1 MNDLHSEHAPFVPG
15 RTALVRPRYDGTD
28 HEFQEPLGAEA
39 ICGYLLARGAEAR
52 VFDRR
57 LGASVSDIEKFCP
70 DWVGFSLMTEE
81 DAPDALRLRQMLSR
95 PGRRFFAGGL
105 FVTSCMEKARALFP
119 SDTTLIPGEGE
130 GPVWELLTFGEV
142 REGPR
147 PGPNEWAFASREN
160 LSEYLARGGVINIR
174 TARGCRGGCAFC
186 TTPRLCAPKGFETRD
201 VSLVADEM
209 TSLVRAGYPPV
220 FNFTDDMFGGC
231 DRVEELE
238 EALSLRGVRAAF
250 SLEMR
255 AREVSMTPPDLWKRL
270 YGGGLCRVFTGMES
284 LNPDTLRAW
293 HKPVDTER
301 LAASLKAM
309 RASGVA
315 CEVGYILWHDRQG
328 PEGALREAEGL
339 HALGLLSPK
348 TALSRLVLFP
358 GSPLHEERKA
368 RGVEL
373 CELGGEAARLHDM
386 WEDVLFPLLKP
397 WTAAACAC
405 PRMACEA
412 FLSGER
418 DALSAL
424 DGCMERLKEMTWQ
437 AIRNGRPPEEKD
449 CEEARRELHSLH
461 IACE

>member
-209 TSLVRAGYPPV
+209 ASLVRAGYPPV

-293 HKPVDTER
+293 HKPVD
-301 LAASLKAM
+301 K
-309 RASGVA
+309 VI
-315 CEVGYILWHDRQG
+315 GYIRDISEDEIKVG
-328 PEGALREAEGL
+328 
-339 HALGLLSPK
+339 
-348 TALSRLVLFP
+348 TAR
-358 GSPLHEERKA
+358 GRKA
-368 RGVEL
+368 PCGRPRGCTPWDFCL
-373 CELGGEAARLHDM
+373 RRPPFPAWCCSPAARC
-386 WEDVLFPLLKP
+386 
-397 WTAAACAC
+397 T
-405 PRMACEA
+405 
-412 FLSGER
+412 
-418 DALSAL
+418 
-424 DGCMERLKEMTWQ
+424 
-437 AIRNGRPPEEKD
+437 RNGKPGASNCASSAARPP
-449 CEEARRELHSLH
+449 
-461 IACE
+461 ACTICGRTCFFRF